1 MKKALFTLLV
11 LAVPFALLASTFSSS
26 PLPSP
31 LPFTAPLPPASPPPD
46 MAMFQLPT
54 GHTERNAAFGY
65 RGGSFGER
73 RDFAMTA
80 VLVKHPRGDVL
91 IDTGFGSRID
101 TQVLDLPWLLR
112 RMAAFVPEKPAAAQL
127 DAAGYDRKRLR
138 AIVLTHAHWDHV
150 SGASDFPGTPI
161 LVNAEEKAFIRDGGF
176 SSVVAR
182 NLEGAKYE
190 EYAFEGPPWLG
201 FPASHDL
208 HGDGSIVLVPSPG
221 HTPGSVIVFVTLPG
235 AKRYA
240 FVGDLVWQLEGIAL
254 REERP
259 WLMRRLAD
267 SDEVLVRGQLLH
279 MAAIAAK
286 YPDLTI
292 VPAHD
297 ARAFAAMPR
306 LE

>member
-1 MKKALFTLLV
+1 MRKL
-11 LAVPFALLASTFSSS
+11 FALLLLLALPLALLFSTFSSS
-26 PLPSP
+26 PLPAP
-31 LPFTAPLPPASPPPD
+31 EPFTLDLPPASPPD
-46 MAMFQLPT
+46 GMAMFQLPT

-65 RGGSFGER
+65 RGGSFGEK

-80 VLVKHPRGDVL
+80 VLVMHPSGDLL
-91 IDTGFGSRID
+91 IDTGFGSGVD
-101 TQVLDLPWLLR
+101 TQVKDLPWLMQ
-112 RMAAFVPEKPAAAQL
+112 RMAAYVPAKPAAAQL

-138 AIVLTHAHWDHV
+138 GIVLTHAHWDHV
-150 SGASDFPGTPI
+150 SGAADFSDTPI

-182 NLEGAKYE
+182 NMKDAKYE
-190 EYAFEGPPWLG
+190 EYAFDGGPYLG
-201 FPASHDL
+201 FPSSRDI
-208 HGDGSIVLVPSPG
+208 HGDGSVVVVPAPG
-221 HTPGSVIVFVTLPG
+221 HTPGSTIVFVALPEG
-235 AKRYA
+235 VRYA
-240 FVGDLVWQLEGIAL
+240 FVGDLVWQLEGISL

-286 YPDLTI
+286 FPALRI

-297 ARAFAAMPR
+297 ARAFEPIP
-306 LE
+306 LL

>member
-1 MKKALFTLLV
+1 MKKLLAFLLL
-11 LAVPFALLASTFSSS
+11 LAIPLALLARTFSSS
-26 PLPSP
+26 PLPVP
-31 LPFTAPLPPASPPPD
+31 APFTLDLPAASPPSG
-46 MAMFQLPT
+46 MAIFQLPT

-65 RGGSFGER
+65 RGGSFGEK

-80 VLVKHPRGDVL
+80 VLVMHPSGDLL
-91 IDTGFGSRID
+91 IDTGFGSGVD
-101 TQVLDLPWLLR
+101 TQVKDLPWLMQ
-112 RMAAFVPEKPAAAQL
+112 RMAAYVPAKPAAAQL

-138 AIVLTHAHWDHV
+138 GIVLTHAHWDHV
-150 SGASDFPGTPI
+150 SGAADFSDTPI

-182 NLEGAKYE
+182 NMKDAKYE
-190 EYAFEGPPWLG
+190 EYAFDGGPYLG
-201 FPASHDL
+201 FPSSRDI
-208 HGDGSIVLVPSPG
+208 HGDGSVVVVPAPG
-221 HTPGSVIVFVTLPG
+221 HTPGSTIVFVALPEG
-235 AKRYA
+235 VRYA
-240 FVGDLVWQLEGIAL
+240 FVGDLVWQLEGISL

-286 YPDLTI
+286 FPALRI

-297 ARAFAAMPR
+297 ARAFEPIP
-306 LE
+306 LL